1 MTEKYTF
8 RPGFHGSVDPQ
19 IVGEELERIRLN
31 DGVLLTERV
40 VEEATPKTAPLHP
53 EFEWSNKKCGTLYRN
68 QQSRQ
73 LIRAVLLDTSE
84 ARPQPV
90 FIHVPVIRE
99 TPAHYQAAELLAR
112 MPDEFSA
119 AMGEALAKLA
129 SAKRAVEELS
139 ALAAHGQPS
148 TVLSAISSVLNSIK
162 SSRETLKQ
170 LQQ

>member
-1 MTEKYTF
+1 MAKKYVF
-8 RPGFHGSVDPQ
+8 RPGFHGSGDPQ
-19 IVGEELERIRLN
+19 TVGEELERIRLK
-31 DGVLLTERV
+31 DGILLTERV
-40 VEEATPKTAPLHP
+40 VEEATPKEAVLHP
-53 EFEWSNKKCGTLYRN
+53 QFEWSNKKCGTLYRN

-84 ARPQPV
+84 ARPQPEFV
-90 FIHVPVIRE
+90 HVPIIRE
-99 TPAHYQAAELLAR
+99 TPAHYQAADLLVH

-139 ALAAHGQPS
+139 ALAAHGQPA
-148 TVLSAISSVLNSIK
+148 TVLSAIGSVLNSIK
-162 SSRETLKQ
+162 GSKETLKQ